1 MQEIKIMRIK
11 ILLAIGLLNS
21 FLLQP
26 AFAADEHNGEHGG
39 AIYHAFTL
47 ETEYGGSDNGTVAG
61 WDIEGWIGGD
71 YNKLAI
77 KSEGEYED
85 DSLGSTEFWGMYSRN
100 AAPFWDFQVG
110 LRHDTQPTS
119 TTYAVLGFEGLAP
132 QFFETEA
139 HLFLSDEGDVTA
151 RVRQE
156 NDFLVT
162 QRLILQPYAELNLS
176 AQDVEEQEIGAG
188 FVDGEIGLQTRY
200 EITRKFAPYV
210 DVRYERKFGETS
222 SIAKSNGEDND
233 NFVASAGLRLM
244 F

>member
-1 MQEIKIMRIK
+1 MRIK
-11 ILLAIGLLNS
+11 TLLAIGLLNS

-26 AFAADEHNGEHGG
+26 AFAADEHSGEHGG

-47 ETEYGGSDNGTVAG
+47 ETDVGKGDDSNTISR
-61 WDIEGWIGGD
+61 WDLNGWIGGD
-71 YNKLAI
+71 YNRFWI
-77 KSEGEYED
+77 KSEGEDVSGKLEKA
-85 DSLGSTEFWGMYSRN
+85 EFWGMYSRN
-100 AAPFWDFQVG
+100 VAPFWDLQAG
-110 LRHDTQPTS
+110 LRHDTHPIS

-132 QFFETEA
+132 YFFETEA

-162 QRLILQPYAELNLS
+162 QRLILKPYAEVNLS
-176 AQDVEEQEIGAG
+176 AQDVVEQEIGTG
-188 FVDGEIGLQTRY
+188 FVNGELGFQTRY
-200 EITRKFAPYV
+200 EVTRKFAPYL